1 VAVFVIALP
10 MLAATPSDFYLTMLR
25 KGMAAHDA
33 GRFDMA
39 VSPLRVAA
47 FGTVESV
54 EHYQTAH
61 VYLALSFDRL
71 GNPDQARDSARR
83 VVAAQRI
90 DPRYGALTLPAPTRT
105 AFDGLVKRLLTAADT
120 SILAQ
125 RPGSQPVSTPA
136 NTTARPA
143 VTATQPPQTS
153 TNPQTQPVKNP
164 PVQNPLQTPASTTP
178 PAQTTTAPAQTTTAQ
193 PQPVKPQPAPTD
205 STPVPPRTSTTQA
218 STNNKPPA
226 TTNAPA
232 NATPNTTTTA
242 PKPAPA
248 ATKPAAKPPVNV
260 PARFA
265 AADRALGEARLL
277 EAREIYREILDSGS
291 LQRADLLRVAEG
303 FYRSR
308 DFSNA
313 LRAFER
319 LGRLQSA
326 EQPYRYYIAVAYY
339 ETGQYN
345 RAKQELA
352 AVLPYI
358 EETADVTRYR
368 TKIENAIN

>member
-1 VAVFVIALP
+1 
-10 MLAATPSDFYLTMLR
+10 MLAATPSEFYLTMLR
-25 KGMAAHDA
+25 KGIAAHDA

-54 EHYQTAH
+54 DHYQTAH

-71 GNPDQARDSARR
+71 NNPDQARDSARR

-90 DPRYGALTLPAPTRT
+90 DSRYASLALPAATRT
-105 AFDGLVKRLLTAADT
+105 AFDALVKRLLTAADT
-120 SILAQ
+120 AILAQ
-125 RPGSQPVSTPA
+125 RSGTATPTTTRPPVTTTQPQASTNA
-136 NTTARPA
+136 
-143 VTATQPPQTS
+143 ATQPVQ
-153 TNPQTQPVKNP
+153 NP
-164 PVQNPLQTPASTTP
+164 PVQNPPAQNPLQTQ
-178 PAQTTTAPAQTTTAQ
+178 PAQTTPAQTTTAQ
-193 PQPVKPQPAPTD
+193 PQPVQPQPQPQPVD
-205 STPVPPRTSTTQA
+205 STPVPPRNTTTQA

-226 TTNAPA
+226 TTTPTTTPA
-232 NATPNTTTTA
+232 NNPASTTTTIT
-242 PKPAPA
+242 PKPAPV
-248 ATKPAAKPPVNV
+248 TPKPAAKPPVNV
-260 PARFA
+260 PARLA

-277 EAREIYREILDSGS
+277 EAREIYREVLESGS
-291 LQRADLLRVAEG
+291 LQRADLLRIAEG

-308 DFSNA
+308 DFAHA

-319 LGRLQSA
+319 LGALRPA
-326 EQPYRYYIAVAYY
+326 EQPYRYYIAVAFY
-339 ETGQYN
+339 ETGQYTK
-345 RAKQELA
+345 AKQELA